1 MFPPRRRGMGRQQGL
16 GLLLLFHQL
25 YRVGFNR
32 IPPVTMATIAAN
44 VLIFLRVLNPYIKA
58 TIRSPSI
65 SNICVS
71 SAHVWYKG
79 DWPRLFLAAW
89 FHLDDWHLYFNMV
102 SFIWKG
108 ITLERKFGSP
118 YFAYLIVMFCVL
130 TNGLLVALNVGIAE
144 LLEDSSHIVSCAAG
158 FSGVLFALKV
168 LTTYYTPVQNQRIM
182 GLFSVPSRWAC
193 WVELILIQL
202 IVPRASF
209 TGHLA
214 GILVGM
220 AYVKGPLKILMD
232 ALWSLFTSVLSG
244 GAGQGARYQ
253 PRTATTGV
261 REEAPPSRSNQSY
274 AGRGYSTGSGS
285 GAARSRPRPTD
296 YPHDRGM
303 GSSSRGTGASPT
315 LPNYQAD
322 DYTGGLSEEEQMRTA
337 MRQSMNNGS
346 SGYSSPPEGG
356 RPMPSAPPSVDHT
369 PHLYPDLSRENAA
382 PPPPNQQNGMHASG
396 ISAEELRR
404 RRLNRLDR

>member
-1 MFPPRRRGMGRQQGL
+1 MFQPRRRGMGRQQGL

-44 VLIFLRVLNPYIKA
+44 VLIFLRVLNPYIKSA
-58 TIRSPSI
+58 IRSPSI

-89 FHLDDWHLYFNMV
+89 FHLDDWHLYYNMV

-182 GLFSVPSRWAC
+182 GMFSVPSRWAC

-232 ALWSLFTSVLSG
+232 ALWSLFASVLSG
-244 GAGQGARYQ
+244 DAGQGPRYQ
-253 PRTATTGV
+253 PRTAATGL
-261 REEAPPSRSNQSY
+261 RDEAPTSRSNQSY

-285 GAARSRPRPTD
+285 GAARSRPSPTD
-296 YPHDRGM
+296 YPYDSST
-303 GSSSRGTGASPT
+303 GSSSGGTGASPT
-315 LPNYQAD
+315 LPNYQPD

-337 MRQSMNNGS
+337 MRQSMNNG
-346 SGYSSPPEGG
+346 YPSPPEGG
-356 RPMPSAPPSVDHT
+356 RAMPSAPPSEDHT
-369 PHLYPDLSRENAA
+369 PHLYPDLSRDNAA
-382 PPPPNQQNGMHASG
+382 PPPPNRQNGMHASG

-404 RRLNRLDR
+404 RRLDRLDR